1 MIGSGNAPPLSIRCP
16 LAVPLSKKLEALRHH
31 LSLEH
36 AAIMETNN
44 PKNESQEGNPIL
56 DADSEECGQ
65 VF

>member
-1 MIGSGNAPPLSIRCP
+1 MICSGNAPLSILCP
-16 LAVPLSKKLEALRHH
+16 LAVPLPKRLEALRHH

-44 PKNESQEGNPIL
+44 SKNESQKGNPIL
-56 DADSEECGQ
+56 DADSEECWQ